1 MHKES
6 LSGYEAL
13 REVRGLERVI
23 RIPDIYY
30 SHSSGR
36 DLEDWCYDND
46 DESTYENVTN
56 MDDSCPDLE
65 DMFDKLEE
73 AMERPHTK
81 TYKAS
86 LATKNKKAVI
96 LGGKKE
102 IFKKFEEDHMLADA
116 DTWMAGLPKSGE
128 ECSCY
133 RGDRE
138 HYPV

>member
-1 MHKES
+1 MHKK
-6 LSGYEAL
+6 LPGYEAL
-13 REVRGLERVI
+13 REVRGLESVI

-30 SHSSGR
+30 SKLDGR
-36 DLEDWCYDND
+36 HLEDWCYDDD
-46 DESTYENVTN
+46 DESTYYEATN
-56 MDDSCPDLE
+56 MGDSCPDLE
-65 DMFDKLEE
+65 DMFENLEE
-73 AMERPHTK
+73 AMKRPHTK

-86 LATKNKKAVI
+86 LAAKNKKAVI

-102 IFKKFEEDHMLADA
+102 IFKKVEEDHMLADA
-116 DTWMAGLPKSGE
+116 DTWMAGLPKNGE

>member
-1 MHKES
+1 MHKKS
-6 LSGYEAL
+6 LPGYEAL

-30 SHSSGR
+30 SSHSGR

-46 DESTYENVTN
+46 DESTYEEVTN
-56 MDDSCPDLE
+56 MSDSCPELE

-73 AMERPHTK
+73 AMKRPHTK
-81 TYKAS
+81 TYKTS
-86 LATKNKKAVI
+86 LAAKNKKAVI

-102 IFKKFEEDHMLADA
+102 IFKKAEEDHMLADA